1 MSVRPVKAISII
13 GLTSELD
20 KVIRYCGESEIF
32 HPDDAM
38 TFYENTGSFVPIN
51 ERNPYQEPLAELIS
65 SAQAANIK
73 LEFKKIKRFTV
84 SESGV
89 RKYIKFLSSKLDR
102 FTTEKLKV
110 QAELD
115 ECLRNQE
122 ELNHF
127 IGSNLDL
134 EKLFACRYINVNFGR
149 IPKESYDRLK
159 ELNSNP
165 YVLFFP
171 CSSDQTHY
179 WGVYF
184 SPLGS
189 EDQIDRIFASLYF
202 ERLKLPKNISNPDK
216 YIDRLKT
223 KEITLRQ
230 RLTKIEQQISFFW
243 AAEKDKCMMYYSRL
257 KEMNTYYTIKRYV
270 YQYHKNFIL
279 VGWIPAEYEDE
290 FTRGLDK
297 IPSIEY
303 SLSDG
308 KDEIKHSPPVILKN
322 PTFAKRYEYYVKM
335 FGLPNYNEIDPT
347 MLVAITYTLFF
358 GIMFGDFGQGILLSI
373 VGGLMWKLKKMDIGK
388 ILIPCGISSA
398 IFGFIYGSCF
408 GFEEAFNP
416 IYKAIFGLDEKPV
429 DVMSP
434 TTSNMIVYASVGV
447 GAVIIMIVM
456 LMNIFSSLKRKD
468 YESGIF
474 GPNGIAGFVFYT
486 SLVVGLVCQMVLG
499 IAIMN
504 IIYVIALIIIPLI
517 LIFLREPFGK
527 LVSGDK
533 NWQPAKWGEYCVQ
546 NFFELF
552 ETCLSYVTNTMSFL
566 RIGAYVLV
574 HAGMMLVV
582 FTLANMAGGGVMYVL
597 IIAIGNAIVM
607 ALEALLVA
615 IQVLRLEY
623 YELFSRFYVGQGRAF
638 EPIKLE
644 ENQQ

>member
-20 KVIRYCGESEIF
+20 KVIRYCGESSVF

-51 ERNPYQEPLAELIS
+51 ERNPYQEPLTELVS
-65 SAQAANIK
+65 SAQAAGIK
-73 LEFKKIKRFTV
+73 LEFQKVKRFTV

-89 RKYIKFLSSKLDR
+89 RKYVRFLSDKLDR

-110 QAELD
+110 KAELD

-149 IPKESYDRLK
+149 IPRDSYDRLK
-159 ELNSNP
+159 ELNNNP

-171 CSSDQTHY
+171 CSTDQTHY

-189 EDQIDRIFASLYF
+189 EDEIDRIFAGLYF
-202 ERLKLPKNISNPDK
+202 ERLKLPSNITNPDK
-216 YIDRLKT
+216 YIEHLKT

-279 VGWIPAEYEDE
+279 VGWIPAEYEEE

-297 IPSIEY
+297 ISSIEY

-347 MLVAITYTLFF
+347 MLVAITYTIFF

-373 VGGLMWKLKKMDIGK
+373 VGALMWKLKKMDIGK

-416 IYKAIFGLDEKPV
+416 IYKMWFGFDEKPV

-456 LMNIFSSLKRKD
+456 LMNIYSSLRRHD

-504 IIYVIALIIIPLI
+504 IVYVIALIIIPLI
-517 LIFLREPFGK
+517 LIFLREPLGK

-533 NWQPAKWGEYCVQ
+533 NWQPSKWGEYCVQ

-582 FTLANMAGGGVMYVL
+582 FTLAEMSGGGIMYVL
-597 IIAIGNAIVM
+597 VIAIGNAIVM

-623 YELFSRFYVGQGRAF
+623 YELFSRFYVGQGRPF
-638 EPIKLE
+638 EPVKLE

>member
-1 MSVRPVKAISII
+1 MSVMPVKAISII
-13 GLTSELD
+13 GLTSELER
-20 KVIRYCGESEIF
+20 VIRYCGESGIF

-38 TFYENTGSFVPIN
+38 TFYENTGEFVPIN
-51 ERNPYQEPLAELIS
+51 ERNPYQEPLSELVS
-65 SAQAANIK
+65 SAQAADIELK
-73 LEFKKIKRFTV
+73 FKKVKRFTV
-84 SESGV
+84 SESGI
-89 RKYIKFLSSKLDR
+89 RKYVKFLSSKLDR
-102 FTTEKLKV
+102 FSAEKIKIKS
-110 QAELD
+110 ELN

-127 IGSNLDL
+127 IGSNLDMK
-134 EKLFACRYINVNFGR
+134 KLFSCRYVNVNFGR
-149 IPKESYDRLK
+149 IPKESFDRLK
-159 ELNSNP
+159 ELNNNP

-171 CSSDQTHY
+171 CSNDQTHY

-189 EDQIDRIFASLYF
+189 EDEIDRIFANLYF
-202 ERLKLPKNISNPDK
+202 ERLKLPSDITDPDK
-216 YIDRLKT
+216 YIEQLKM

-230 RLTKIEQQISFFW
+230 RLTKIEQQISIFW
-243 AAEKDKCMMYYSRL
+243 AAEEDKCMMYYSRL

-279 VGWIPAEYEDE
+279 VGWIPAEYENTFAE
-290 FTRGLDK
+290 GLDK
-297 IPSIEY
+297 ISSIEY

-322 PTFAKRYEYYVKM
+322 PAFSKRYEYYVKM
-335 FGLPNYNEIDPT
+335 FGLPNYDELDPT

-416 IYKAIFGLDEKPV
+416 IYKLLFGMDEKPV

-434 TTSNMIVYASVGV
+434 ATSNMIVYASVGV
-447 GAVIIMIVM
+447 GAVVIMIVM
-456 LMNIFSSLKRKD
+456 LMNIFSSLKRRD
-468 YESGIF
+468 YESGLF

-499 IAIMN
+499 IQLMN
-504 IIYVIALIIIPLI
+504 VIYVIALIIIPLI
-517 LIFLREPFGK
+517 LIFLREPLGK
-527 LVSGDK
+527 LVSGNK
-533 NWQPAKWGEYCVQ
+533 NWQPQKWGEYCVQ

-582 FTLANMAGGGVMYVL
+582 FTLANMSGGGVMYV
-597 IIAIGNAIVM
+597 IIVAIGNAIVM

-623 YELFSRFYVGQGRAF
+623 YELFSRFYVGQGREF
-638 EPIKLE
+638 RPVRLE
-644 ENQQ
+644 

>member
-1 MSVRPVKAISII
+1 MSVRPVKAVSII
-13 GLTSELD
+13 GLSSELD
-20 KVIRYCGESEIF
+20 KVMRYCGESEIF

-38 TFYENTGSFVPIN
+38 NFYENTSNFVPIN
-51 ERNPYQEPLAELIS
+51 ERNPYQDPLAELTS
-65 SAQAANIK
+65 SVQAAGLT
-73 LEFKKIKRFTV
+73 LEFQKVKKFTV
-84 SESGV
+84 SNSGIK
-89 RKYIKFLSSKLDR
+89 KYVKFISSKLDR
-102 FTTEKLKV
+102 FTTESARI
-110 QAELD
+110 QSELD
-115 ECLRNQE
+115 ICRRNQE

-127 IGSNLDL
+127 IGSNLEL
-134 EKLFACRYINVNFGR
+134 EKLFACKFINVNFGR
-149 IPKESYDRLK
+149 IPKESYDRLT
-159 ELNSNP
+159 ELNNNP
-165 YVLFFP
+165 YILFFP
-171 CSSDQTHY
+171 CSNDQTHY

-184 SPLGS
+184 SPFGS
-189 EDQIDRIFASLYF
+189 EDEIDRIFASLYF
-202 ERLKLPKNISNPDK
+202 ERLNLPNNVTNPDK
-216 YIDRLKT
+216 YLEKLKS
-223 KEITLRQ
+223 KEISLRQ
-230 RLTKIEQQISFFW
+230 KLSKIEQQLEIFW
-243 AAEKDKCMMYYSRL
+243 NAEKEKCVMYYSRL

-270 YQYHKNFIL
+270 YRYHKNFIL
-279 VGWIPAEYEDE
+279 VGWIPADKEKE
-290 FTRGLDK
+290 FTEGLKK

-322 PTFAKRYEYYVKM
+322 PRFAKRYEYYVKM
-335 FGLPNYNEIDPT
+335 FGLPNYDEIDPT
-347 MLVAITYTLFF
+347 MIVALTYTVFF
-358 GIMFGDFGQGILLSI
+358 GIMFGDFGQGIVLSI
-373 VGGLMWKLKKMDIGK
+373 VGYLMWKLKKMEIGK

-398 IFGFIYGSCF
+398 VFGFIYGSCF

-416 IYKAIFGLDEKPV
+416 IYKSLFGLDEKPV

-434 TTSNMIVYASVGV
+434 VTSNLIVYASVGV

-499 IAIMN
+499 IGIMN
-504 IIYVIALIIIPLI
+504 IIYVIGLIIIPLI
-517 LIFLREPFGK
+517 LIFLREPLGK
-527 LVSGDK
+527 LVSGNK
-533 NWQPAKWGEYCVQ
+533 NWQPPKWGEYCVQ

-582 FTLANMAGGGVMYVL
+582 FTLANMSGGFMYYVVIVL
-597 IIAIGNAIVM
+597 GNGIVM

-623 YELFSRFYVGQGRAF
+623 YELFSRFYIGQGRPF
-638 EPIKLE
+638 EPVRLE
-644 ENQQ
+644 ENQ